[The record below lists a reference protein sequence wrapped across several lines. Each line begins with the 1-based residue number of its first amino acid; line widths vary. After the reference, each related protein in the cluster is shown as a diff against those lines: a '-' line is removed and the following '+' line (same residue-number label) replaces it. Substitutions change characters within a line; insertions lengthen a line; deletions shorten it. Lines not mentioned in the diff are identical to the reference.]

1 MKNLYLTNS
10 GSNIWVDPETEAV
23 GTLNDADRYD
33 IRNIYYIDEPMRVLY
48 KDSEVQ
54 EELEVKKGDI
64 LLTFYSRNGF
74 TKRLG
79 VVKSKQW
86 KDNILGAIKFEQE
99 QKEKWAAEK
108 AKRENEAKC
117 EDTSEPCCCGDCDIS
132 ANFTKAC

>member
-33 IRNIYYIDEPMRVLY
+33 ISNIYYIDEPMRVLY

-54 EELEVKKGDI
+54 EEIEVKKGDI

-86 KDNILGAIKFEQE
+86 KDNILGAIKLEQE

-108 AKRENEAKC
+108 AKKEECEN
-117 EDTSEPCCCGDCDIS
+117 TSESCCGDCDICDGC
-132 ANFTKAC
+132 KAC

>member
-1 MKNLYLTNS
+1 MKTLYLTNS
-10 GSNIWVDPETEAV
+10 SSSIWIDTETEEV
-23 GTLNDADRYD
+23 GTLNDMDRYD
-33 IRNIYYIDEPMRVLY
+33 IRHIYYIEEPMRVIY
-48 KDSEVQ
+48 KDSNAQ

-74 TKRLG
+74 TKRLA

-108 AKRENEAKC
+108 AKHENEAKC
-117 EDTSEPCCCGDCDIS
+117 ENTAELCCGDCDICDCC
-132 ANFTKAC
+132 KAS